1 MFVRFSQALSSLRP
15 EAFTEYMDNTGNTI
29 CGHHPLSVM
38 LQAVAAEALPSG
50 GDLHW
55 LAYDQ
60 SGKAEGKDDSSVSY
74 AAGVLTGPAP
84 APAAAAAPATGPAAG
99 VP

>member
-1 MFVRFSQALSSLRP
+1 MAK
-15 EAFTEYMDNTGNTI
+15 TGNTI
-29 CGHHPLSVM
+29 CGRHPLSVM

-50 GDLHW
+50 GALHW

-60 SGKAEGKDDSSVSY
+60 SGKALGKDDSSVSY

-84 APAAAAAPATGPAAG
+84 AAAAAAGRGTEPTAAS
-99 VP
+99 P